1 MHGFSMEA
9 LSIQCGFLS
18 LTISGDTCPHPALK
32 FGIIDGIYKKTYQPN
47 C

>member
-18 LTISGDTCPHPALK
+18 LRISGDACPRPALK
-32 FGIIDGIYKKTYQPN
+32 FGIINGTSKMTYQPN